1 MLIPSLVLIIVS
13 TWFWS
18 PPFVIIDK
26 YSRRLLYSSNLFI
39 LDLGADYKILV
50 DKLLLFLVV
59 YPPNNLFS
67 IPGLEFPNS
76 SILDDRSAMFFSI
89 VAFISGADAAVY

>member
-1 MLIPSLVLIIVS
+1 LVLV
-13 TWFWS
+13 TTLYNT
-18 PPFVIIDK
+18 DK

-39 LDLGADYKILV
+39 LDLGADYKIFT
-50 DKLLLFLVV
+50 DKILLFLVV

-89 VAFISGADAAVY
+89 VAFISSWVGPTSFH